1 MKKFADLKRRKVNLN
16 VGDAVYFKLRLYHQ
30 KTLAQKCCEKLAPR
44 FYSPYQV
51 EEWIGEVAYR
61 LALPLEAK
69 IHNVFHISQLKKVV
83 GEGKIV

>member
-1 MKKFADLKRRKVNLN
+1 MANDSSEQQLVERDRALVAMKEHLRLAQERMKKFADLKRRKVNLN

-51 EEWIGEVAYR
+51 EE
-61 LALPLEAK
+61 
-69 IHNVFHISQLKKVV
+69 
-83 GEGKIV
+83 